1 MPHAACRLVLQSR
14 PGNVPTYNGTALRR
28 ALALKCLVFALASAG
43 CGGGGSGNSGGGPP
57 PPPQNL
63 VPAIV
68 SLSPNSA
75 NAGGSSLTVTI
86 TGYNFISS
94 SAVQWNGSPRTT
106 TYTSSTQLQAQITAA
121 DIGSSGSAGISVT
134 NPPPGGGNSGSAEFT
149 INATSNPAPSVL
161 SLNPSSVGAGSS
173 GLILTLN
180 GSNFMPASTIEWNGA
195 ALPTS
200 YLSVTQLEAQI
211 PASDLADPGVADVV
225 VLNPTPGGG
234 PSAPMAFAITY
245 APTVVSQLAND
256 LIWDATH
263 ELIYLSAPSLASS
276 NGNTIAALNPISGTI
291 QSSQFAG
298 SEPDVLAISDD
309 DQFLYAGLDGSSSVQ
324 RFILPNLQP
333 DINYSL
339 GADPT
344 YGPYFG
350 VDLQVAPGLPHTTA
364 VSRGV
369 FNVSPVALGGM
380 AIYDDTT
387 QRPNVARTSG
397 PLYDSMQWGSDTA
410 IYAVNNEI
418 SSFDFYV
425 LTVNSNGVRQSQD
438 YQNAFST
445 FYVRMHYD
453 SGTGFVYTD
462 DGYVINPANGQDVG
476 AFQASGYMVPDST
489 LNAAFF
495 LGQTQSQFGT
505 TDFTIESFDL
515 TTFAPIAEIVV
526 PNVQGNPL
534 RFIRWGASGL
544 AFNDDA
550 GFIYLIN
557 SSFVG
562 GSTSHTKTPQRD
574 LSPVKKSWS
583 KLKTGPKDRVR
594 SLITSNHGQRLEKGL
609 FSPLDSN
616 PAPAITA
623 LSPTV
628 VAAGEAGLNGF
639 TLTVTGTNF
648 VSLSTVEWNGTQLP
662 TEFVS
667 STELLAQVSF
677 GDVQAAGSVSVD
689 VVTPSPGGGSSN
701 ALTFTIVSQP
711 STTQYPSIISLYPN
725 AVMAGS
731 EGFTLQVNG
740 IWLNQSDTVLWNG
753 TALPSPPPINGI
765 LQGQVSAADVATP
778 GYAQV
783 TALTPQGIVTNTAE
797 FQILY
802 QPLTVNQSTN
812 DMAWDPVNQVFYISV
827 PSSASTNANKVCVLS
842 TTGAITN
849 CQSGSEPDVLAISDD
864 SQFLYVGMDGTGSV
878 QRFILPDLTPDI
890 SYSLGT
896 YEDGSPYFA
905 LDLQV
910 APGSPHTAAVTKGV
924 MNLDPDEEGG
934 ITIYDDSTPRPVSA
948 PGWGPTQ
955 DLYDSLQWG
964 AGATEL
970 YAEGGG
976 AFYSLTVSSSG
987 VVLTQ
992 EYPSVFW
999 NQGRIHYDATN
1010 GLVYSDDGFHVIDPA
1025 TGLPVGIF
1033 EVGGGWPMAP
1043 DSTLNTVFILAHY
1056 VWQENSNYTIDL
1068 FDMTHFTPV
1077 TQIPFS
1083 TSEDGINPVV
1093 RFLRWG
1099 SNGLAANFKG
1109 GNVYILSGSF
1119 VSGQST
1125 RRSEKQLK
1133 PVRRNEAND
1142 RTAIDHRR

>member
-1 MPHAACRLVLQSR
+1 MKKFVIIAILSAILRPLLRNGLRSVVPAVRGMLAMACLVLLQI
-14 PGNVPTYNGTALRR
+14 
-28 ALALKCLVFALASAG
+28 SAG
-43 CGGGGSGNSGGGPP
+43 CGGGSGSSGGSPP
-57 PPPQNL
+57 PPPPPPANPI
-63 VPAIV
+63 PAIV

-75 NAGGSSLTVTI
+75 DAAGAAFTLTI
-86 TGYNFISS
+86 TGYNFMSS

-134 NPPPGGGNSGSAEFT
+134 NPSPGGGNSGSAEFT

-161 SLNPSSVGAGSS
+161 SLNPSSIAAGSS

-195 ALPTS
+195 AIPTS
-200 YLSVTQLEAQI
+200 YLSDTQLEAQI
-211 PASDLADPGVADVV
+211 PVSDLAYPGVADVV

-234 PSAPMAFAITY
+234 TSAPMVFAITY
-245 APTVVSQLAND
+245 TPMAVSQLAND
-256 LIWDATH
+256 LVWDATNQV
-263 ELIYLSAPSLASS
+263 IYLSVPSLASS
-276 NGNTIAALNPISGTI
+276 NGNTVAILNPNTGNI

-309 DQFLYAGLDGSSSVQ
+309 DQVLYAALDGSSSVQ
-324 RFILPNLQP
+324 SFTLPNLQP

-339 GADPT
+339 GTDPT
-344 YGPYFG
+344 FGPYFG
-350 VDLQVAPGLPHTTA
+350 VDLQVAPSLPHTTA
-364 VSRGV
+364 VSRGI

-380 AIYDDTT
+380 AIYDDAT
-387 QRPNVARTSG
+387 QRPNIAHTSG
-397 PLYDSMQWGSDTA
+397 PLYDSLQWGSDTA
-410 IYAVNNEI
+410 IYAINSEV

-425 LTVNSNGVRQSQD
+425 LKVNSSGVTQSKD
-438 YQNAFST
+438 YQNEFAD

-453 SGTGFVYTD
+453 SGTGLVYTD
-462 DGYVINPANGQDVG
+462 DGYVINPANGQSVD

-489 LNAAFF
+489 LNTAFF
-495 LGQTQSQFGT
+495 FGQTQSQFGT

-562 GSTSHTKTPQRD
+562 SNASHTKTPQRD
-574 LSPVKKSWS
+574 LSPVKRSWS
-583 KLKTGPKDRVR
+583 KLKAGPKDRVKSQIR
-594 SLITSNHGQRLEKGL
+594 SNPAPRLKKGL
-609 FSPLDSN
+609 FSPQDSN
-616 PAPAITA
+616 PAPAITT
-623 LSPTV
+623 LSPTA
-628 VAAGEAGLNGF
+628 VAAGEVGLNGF
-639 TLTVTGTNF
+639 TLTVTGSNF

-662 TEFVS
+662 TELVS
-667 STELLAQVSF
+667 STELLAQVSL
-677 GDVQAAGSVSVD
+677 GDVQTAGSVPVD

-711 STTQYPSIISLYPN
+711 STTQYPSIISLYPD

-740 IWLNQSDTVLWNG
+740 YWLNQPDTVLWNG
-753 TALPSPPPINGI
+753 TALPPAPNEGI
-765 LQGQVSAADVATP
+765 LQGLVSATDVATP

-802 QPLTVNQSTN
+802 QPLTVNQSAN

-827 PSSASTNANKVCVLS
+827 PSSASTNANQVCVLS
-842 TTGAITN
+842 TTGTITN
-849 CQSGSEPDVLAISDD
+849 CQPGSEPDVLAISDD
-864 SQFLYVGMDGTGSV
+864 SQFLYVGMDGTSSV
-878 QRFILPDLTPDI
+878 QRFILPGLTPDI
-890 SYSLGT
+890 NYSLGT
-896 YEDGSPYFA
+896 YFA

-910 APGSPHTAAVTKGV
+910 APGAPHTTAVTKGTET
-924 MNLDPDEEGG
+924 DPAATGG
-934 ITIYDDSTPRPVSA
+934 ITIYDDATPRPTSA
-948 PGWGPTQ
+948 PGWPQ
-955 DLYDSLQWG
+955 DLYNSLQWG
-964 AGATEL
+964 ANATEL
-970 YAEGGG
+970 YA
-976 AFYSLTVSSSG
+976 ASSDLYTLTVSPSG
-987 VVLTQ
+987 VVLDKD
-992 EYPSVFW
+992 YPALFW
-999 NQGRIHYDATN
+999 NLSRINYDNTN
-1010 GLVYSDDGFHVIDPA
+1010 GLIYSDDGFHVINPS

-1043 DSTLNTVFILAHY
+1043 DSTLDTVFILTQY
-1056 VWQENSNYTIDL
+1056 IWQEHSNYTVDL
-1068 FDMTHFTPV
+1068 FDMAHFTLIN
-1077 TQIPFS
+1077 QIPFS
-1083 TSEDGINPVV
+1083 TTEDGINPVA
-1093 RFLRWG
+1093 RFIRWG
-1099 SNGLAANFKG
+1099 ANGLAANFKG

-1119 VSGQST
+1119 LNGEST
-1125 RRSEKQLK
+1125 RRSETQLK
-1133 PVRRNEAND
+1133 PVRRN
-1142 RTAIDHRR
+1142 